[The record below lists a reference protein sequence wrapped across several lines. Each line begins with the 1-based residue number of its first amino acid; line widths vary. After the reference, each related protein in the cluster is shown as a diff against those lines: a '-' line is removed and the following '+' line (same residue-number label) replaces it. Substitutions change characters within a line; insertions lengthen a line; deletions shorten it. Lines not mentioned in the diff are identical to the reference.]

1 MELHPPGQLNAV
13 PAVADVLLR
22 YLGRLPLTGE
32 RRALLFADALAH
44 GTTAAR
50 ALARVHAALAAHA
63 ATAANAAHATI
74 GARLRLAIGEP
85 RTLAQP
91 PVTHDVQGRE
101 RLETTPRLARS
112 PMAPHAWLGR
122 RSRDRGSPGAE
133 PPRADGARDPVART
147 ARDPGGPWR
156 LQASRRRVLLAA
168 LIVAQ
173 SFVATDYMSGILPY
187 HGSKPLEIAVLVLFA
202 VLFAWI
208 SAGFWTA
215 LAGFWLLT
223 RREDRYAISHRQWG
237 AGPTDIPAD
246 ARTAVVMPICNEDV
260 RRVFAGL
267 RATYESLAQTGALE
281 RFDFYVLSDT
291 GSADTRVA
299 ELDAWLALCRAVDG
313 FGRVFYRWRQHR
325 IKRKSG
331 NIADFCRRWGRKYRY
346 MIVLDAD
353 SVMSG
358 DCLTSLVRIAEAN
371 PDAGIIQT
379 APRAAGRDTLYA
391 RVQQFATGVYGPLFT
406 AGLHFWQFGESHYWG
421 HNAII
426 RVAPFIRY
434 CAIGRLPGR
443 GALSGE
449 ILSHDFVEAALMRR
463 AGWGV
468 WIAYDLPGSYEEM
481 PPNLIDELSRD
492 RRWCQGNLM
501 NFRLFWM
508 RGLHPA
514 HRAVF
519 MTGVLAYL
527 SAALWFLFLI
537 LSTVLLAIHTLREP
551 QYFPE
556 PYQLFPLW
564 PEWRPEW
571 AIALFSATA
580 LLLFLPKVLAA
591 LRIAWTDAVA
601 HGGRLHLFASL
612 CGEMLLS
619 ALLAPIR
626 MLFHTQ
632 FVAMA
637 LAGHAVRWKS
647 PPRDDNETG
656 WKHAF
661 ARHGAHTLVGMLW
674 AAIVWWLNPAY
685 LWWLMPVVGA
695 LILSIPISVFTS
707 RIGLGRKL
715 RRRKY
720 FLLPE
725 ESHPPPVIRATRRY
739 WHHAPHPADV
749 AAAVVDPVT
758 NALICAQA
766 VGHTSPGR
774 IRDLVDTALA
784 EHALHH
790 GLDELSAGEKNQ
802 LIADPAA
809 LSALHW
815 AVWTS
820 PARHASWRA
829 LTEHTPAKT
838 RTPMAEPWIARDERM
853 PDAAAVVA
861 PDPAGR

>member
-1 MELHPPGQLNAV
+1 
-13 PAVADVLLR
+13 VLLI
-22 YLGRLPLTGE
+22 LGQT
-32 RRALLFADALAH
+32 
-44 GTTAAR
+44 
-50 ALARVHAALAAHA
+50 V
-63 ATAANAAHATI
+63 I
-74 GARLRLAIGEP
+74 
-85 RTLAQP
+85 
-91 PVTHDVQGRE
+91 
-101 RLETTPRLARS
+101 
-112 PMAPHAWLGR
+112 
-122 RSRDRGSPGAE
+122 
-133 PPRADGARDPVART
+133 
-147 ARDPGGPWR
+147 
-156 LQASRRRVLLAA
+156 
-168 LIVAQ
+168 
-173 SFVATDYMSGILPY
+173 ATDYMLRILPY
-187 HGSKPLEIAVLVLFA
+187 HGREPVEIAILILFA
-202 VLFAWI
+202 ILFAWI

-215 LAGFWLLT
+215 LAGFWVLA
-223 RREDRYAISHRQWG
+223 RGNDRYAISRHQWG
-237 AGPTDIPAD
+237 ATAADIPAN

-267 RATYESLAQTGALE
+267 RATYESLAQTGALD

-291 GSADTRVA
+291 GNADTRVA
-299 ELDAWLALCRAVDG
+299 ELDAWLALCRTVDG

-353 SVMSG
+353 SVMTG
-358 DCLTSLVRIAEAN
+358 ACLTSLVRIAEAN
-371 PDAGIIQT
+371 PDAGIVQT

-519 MTGVLAYL
+519 MTGVMAYV

-551 QYFPE
+551 QYFIE

-571 AIALFSATA
+571 AITLFSATA

-591 LRIAWTDAVA
+591 LRVAWAEPQP
-601 HGGRLHLFASL
+601 HGGRVHLASSL
-612 CGEMLLS
+612 AFEMLFS
-619 ALLAPIR
+619 MLLAPIR

-632 FVAMA
+632 FVTMA
-637 LAGHAVRWKS
+637 LAGRAVRWKS
-647 PPRDDNETG
+647 PPRDDSETG
-656 WKHAF
+656 WKNAI
-661 ARHGAHTLVGMLW
+661 ARHGTHTLVGILW
-674 AAIVWWLNPAY
+674 AAIVWWLNPSY
-685 LWWLMPVVGA
+685 LWWLLPVVGA
-695 LILSIPISVFTS
+695 LILSIPLSVFTS
-707 RIGLGRKL
+707 RIGIGRRL

-720 FLLPE
+720 FLIPE

-739 WHHAPHPADV
+739 WHHAPEPADV
-749 AAAVVDPVT
+749 ATAIVDPVT

-766 VGHTSPGR
+766 VGRTGGGS
-774 IRDLVDTALA
+774 RDYMSTAIA
-784 EHALHH
+784 ERALRD
-790 GLDELSAGEKNQ
+790 GLGVLSAADRNQ

-820 PARHASWRA
+820 AARHPSWVA
-829 LTEHTPAKT
+829 LTAQAPPRMPGAVTEPAVQ
-838 RTPMAEPWIARDERM
+838 RDERVG
-853 PDAAAVVA
+853 DIAGVASNAA
-861 PDPAGR
+861 GG

>member
-1 MELHPPGQLNAV
+1 MELHPPGELNAA
-13 PAVADVLLR
+13 PGVAEVLQR
-22 YLGRLPLTGE
+22 YLARLPLTGE
-32 RRALLFADALAH
+32 RRAALFADALAQ
-44 GTTAAR
+44 GPVAAR
-50 ALARVHAALAAHA
+50 ALARLHTSLAAS
-63 ATAANAAHATI
+63 AAHSANIAYATI
-74 GARLRLAIGEP
+74 GARLRLATP
-85 RTLAQP
+85 RAGAPATTI
-91 PVTHDVQGRE
+91 VTHDVHGRE
-101 RLETTPRLARS
+101 RVETTPRLARS

-122 RSRDRGSPGAE
+122 HARSA
-133 PPRADGARDPVART
+133 ARDDRSPAEADRRSP
-147 ARDPGGPWR
+147 AKPHDPGGRW
-156 LQASRRRVLLAA
+156 RRRAAHRRLVLVT

-173 SFVATDYMSGILPY
+173 TLVATDYMALVLPY
-187 HGSKPLEIAVLVLFA
+187 HGRQPHEIGILVLFG

-215 LAGFWLLT
+215 LAGFWVLS
-223 RREDRYAISHRQWG
+223 RGHDRYAISHRMIGDQ
-237 AGPTDIPAD
+237 PSSIPPD
-246 ARTAVVMPICNEDV
+246 ARTALVMPICNEDV
-260 RRVFAGL
+260 TRVFAGL
-267 RATYESLAQTGALE
+267 RATYESLEETGALE
-281 RFDFYVLSDT
+281 RFDVFVLSDT
-291 GSADTRVA
+291 GNPDTRVA

-346 MIVLDAD
+346 MVVLDAD

-358 DCLTSLVRIAEAN
+358 ECLTALVRIAEAN

-406 AGLHFWQFGESHYWG
+406 AGLHAWQFGESHYWG

-508 RGLHPA
+508 KGLHPA

-527 SAALWFLFLI
+527 SAPLWFLFLL
-537 LSTVLLAIHTLREP
+537 LSTVLLTIHTLSVP
-551 QYFPE
+551 TYFTQPN
-556 PYQLFPLW
+556 QLFPLW

-571 AIALFSATA
+571 AITLFSATA
-580 LLLFLPKVLAA
+580 VLLFLPKILAA
-591 LRIAWTDAVA
+591 LRVAVVDPA
-601 HGGRLHLFASL
+601 HHGGRLHLAVSVG
-612 CGEMLLS
+612 GEMLLS

-632 FVAMA
+632 FVVTA
-637 LAGHAVRWKS
+637 LAGRTVRWKS
-647 PPRDDNETG
+647 PPRGDNETG
-656 WKHAF
+656 WKAAL
-661 ARHGAHTLVGMLW
+661 ARHGLHTLFGVAW
-674 AAIVWWLNPAY
+674 AAYAWWLNPSY
-685 LWWLMPVVGA
+685 LWWLLPVVGA
-695 LILSIPISVFTS
+695 LILSIPLSVLTS
-707 RIGLGRKL
+707 RAGIGRKL

-720 FLLPE
+720 FLIPE
-725 ESHPPPVIRATRRY
+725 ESEPPPVIRATRRY
-739 WHHAPHPADV
+739 WHHARRPADFT
-749 AAAVVDPVT
+749 AAIVDPT
-758 NALICAQA
+758 LNALVCAQA
-766 VGHTSPGR
+766 VAHPVNGWPR
-774 IRDLVDTALA
+774 EAIADALVERALRD
-784 EHALHH
+784 
-790 GLDELSAGEKNQ
+790 GLDTLTLQDRNR
-802 LIADPAA
+802 LLADPGA

-820 PARHASWRA
+820 PRAHGAWRA
-829 LTEHTPAKT
+829 AIANTPERV
-838 RTPMAEPWIARDERM
+838 RTQVTPPV
-853 PDAAAVVA
+853 AAAQASVPDEAIVA
-861 PDPAGR
+861 SDPAHG

>member
-1 MELHPPGQLNAV
+1 MELRSPDQLSTL
-13 PAVADVLLR
+13 PAVADTLLR
-22 YLGRLPLTGE
+22 YLERLPLAGE
-32 RRALLFADALAH
+32 RRAVVFADALAH
-44 GTTAAR
+44 GVTPGR
-50 ALARVHAALAAHA
+50 ALTRVHAALAAPA
-63 ATAANAAHATI
+63 ADAANPAHATI
-74 GARLRLAIGEP
+74 GARLRLATAGAHGE
-85 RTLAQP
+85 A
-91 PVTHDVQGRE
+91 PVARDVQGRE
-101 RLETTPRLARS
+101 RLETMPRLARS
-112 PMAPHAWLGR
+112 PMAPHAWLSAMPRRRGASAAGTASQADGAVKDPGR
-122 RSRDRGSPGAE
+122 RSRGH
-133 PPRADGARDPVART
+133 
-147 ARDPGGPWR
+147 
-156 LQASRRRVLLAA
+156 ASRRRVVLAA
-168 LIVAQ
+168 LIVGQ
-173 SFVATDYMSGILPY
+173 TIIATDYMLRVLPY
-187 HGSKPLEIAVLVLFA
+187 HGREPLEIAILVLFA

-215 LAGFWLLT
+215 LAGFWLLA
-223 RREDRYAISHRQWG
+223 RGRDRYAISRHM
-237 AGPTDIPAD
+237 AGDAPVAIAND

-260 RRVFAGL
+260 SRVFAGL
-267 RATYESLAQTGALE
+267 RATYESVAQTGALD

-291 GSADTRVA
+291 GDADTRVA
-299 ELDAWLALCRAVDG
+299 EIEAWLALCRAVGG

-353 SVMSG
+353 SVMTG
-358 DCLTSLVRIAEAN
+358 ECLTSLVRIAEAN
-371 PDAGIIQT
+371 PDAGIVQT

-391 RVQQFATGVYGPLFT
+391 RVQQFATGVYGPLFN
-406 AGLHFWQFGESHYWG
+406 AGLHFWQFGESHYCG

-481 PPNLIDELSRD
+481 PPNLIDELGRD

-527 SAALWFLFLI
+527 SAALWFIFLV

-551 QYFPE
+551 QYFVE

-564 PEWRPEW
+564 PQWRPEW

-580 LLLFLPKVLAA
+580 VLLFLPKILAA
-591 LRIAWTDAVA
+591 LRIAWTDPAR
-601 HGGRLHLFASL
+601 HGGRLRLAVSL
-612 CGEMLLS
+612 AGEMLLS

-637 LAGHAVRWKS
+637 LAGQAVRWKS
-647 PPRDDNETG
+647 PPRGDSETG
-656 WKHAF
+656 WRYAF
-661 ARHGAHTLVGMLW
+661 RRHGLHTLVGVLW
-674 AAIVWWLNPAY
+674 AAIVWWLNPSY
-685 LWWLMPVVGA
+685 LWWLLPVVGA
-695 LILSIPISVFTS
+695 LILSIPLSVFTS
-707 RIGLGRKL
+707 RVGLGRKL

-720 FLLPE
+720 FLIPE
-725 ESHPPPVIRATRRY
+725 ESHPPPVMRATRRY
-739 WHHAPHPADV
+739 WHHAPQPADV
-749 AAAVVDPVT
+749 AAAIVDPIT
-758 NALICAQA
+758 NALMCAQGA
-766 VGHTSPGR
+766 GRTGTDRVRALMTTAIAERALHGGLAALSPG
-774 IRDLVDTALA
+774 DK
-784 EHALHH
+784 
-790 GLDELSAGEKNQ
+790 SQ
-802 LIADPAA
+802 LLADPAS

-820 PARHASWRA
+820 PARHPSWKA
-829 LTEHTPAKT
+829 LTEGAPA
-838 RTPMAEPWIARDERM
+838 RARAMADRDAAPADPQEEHSSVAAS
-853 PDAAAVVA
+853 DAAA
-861 PDPAGR
+861 GG

>member
-1 MELHPPGQLNAV
+1 MELRPPDQLNTL
-13 PAVADVLLR
+13 PAVADALLR
-22 YLGRLPLTGE
+22 YLERLPLAGE
-32 RRALLFADALAH
+32 RRAVMFADALTH
-44 GTTAAR
+44 GVTPGR
-50 ALARVHAALAAHA
+50 ALARVHAALAAPA
-63 ATAANAAHATI
+63 ADAANPAHASI
-74 GARLRLAIGEP
+74 GARLRLATAGAHGE
-85 RTLAQP
+85 T
-91 PVTHDVQGRE
+91 PVARDVQGRE
-101 RLETTPRLARS
+101 RLETMPRLARS
-112 PMAPHAWLGR
+112 PMAPHAWLRAMPRRRAAAAAEAQPGTDKDPGR
-122 RSRDRGSPGAE
+122 RSRGH
-133 PPRADGARDPVART
+133 
-147 ARDPGGPWR
+147 
-156 LQASRRRVLLAA
+156 ASRRRIVLAS
-168 LIVAQ
+168 LIVGQ
-173 SFVATDYMSGILPY
+173 TIIATDYMLRVLPY
-187 HGSKPLEIAVLVLFA
+187 HGREPLEIAILVLFA

-215 LAGFWLLT
+215 LAGFWLLA
-223 RREDRYAISHRQWG
+223 RGRDRHAISRHMVG
-237 AGPTDIPAD
+237 DAPNAIAHD

-260 RRVFAGL
+260 SRVFAGL
-267 RATYESLAQTGALE
+267 RATYESLAQTGALD

-291 GSADTRVA
+291 GDADTRVA
-299 ELDAWLALCRAVDG
+299 EADAWLALCRAVGG

-353 SVMSG
+353 SVMTG

-371 PDAGIIQT
+371 PDAGIVQT

-481 PPNLIDELSRD
+481 PPNLIDELARD

-527 SAALWFLFLI
+527 SAALWFVFLV

-551 QYFPE
+551 RYFIE

-564 PEWRPEW
+564 PQWRPEW

-580 LLLFLPKVLAA
+580 VLLFLPKILAA
-591 LRIAWTDAVA
+591 LRIAWSDPAS
-601 HGGRLHLFASL
+601 HGGRLRLAVSL
-612 CGEMLLS
+612 AGEMLLS

-632 FVAMA
+632 FATA

-647 PPRDDNETG
+647 PPRGDSETG
-656 WKHAF
+656 WRYAF
-661 ARHGAHTLVGMLW
+661 TRHGLHTLVGVLW
-674 AAIVWWLNPAY
+674 AAVVWWLNPSY
-685 LWWLMPVVGA
+685 LWWLLPVVGA
-695 LILSIPISVFTS
+695 LILSMPLSVFTS
-707 RIGLGRKL
+707 RVGLGRKL

-720 FLLPE
+720 FLIPE
-725 ESHPPPVIRATRRY
+725 ESHPPPVMRATRRY
-739 WHHAPHPADV
+739 WHHAPQPADV
-749 AAAVVDPVT
+749 AAAIVDPII
-758 NALICAQA
+758 NALMCAQA
-766 VGHTSPGR
+766 AGR
-774 IRDLVDTALA
+774 TGTDRVRALMNTALA
-784 EHALHH
+784 ERALHG
-790 GLDELSAGEKNQ
+790 GLAALTPGDKTQ
-802 LIADPAA
+802 LLADPAA

-820 PARHASWRA
+820 PARHPSWKA
-829 LTEHTPAKT
+829 LTEGAPA
-838 RTPMAEPWIARDERM
+838 RARGIPDREAPPADPHAENAPVAAS
-853 PDAAAVVA
+853 DAAA
-861 PDPAGR
+861 GG

>member
-1 MELHPPGQLNAV
+1 MELHSSRELNTL

-22 YLGRLPLTGE
+22 YLNRLPLSGE
-32 RRALLFADALAH
+32 RRAVMFADALANA
-44 GTTAAR
+44 GSVGR
-50 ALARVHAALAAHA
+50 ALSRVHASLAAHA

-85 RTLAQP
+85 DEKAP
-91 PVTHDVQGRE
+91 APVTRDVQGRE

-112 PMAPHAWLGR
+112 PMAPHGWLGQTR
-122 RSRDRGSPGAE
+122 RAHT
-133 PPRADGARDPVART
+133 DPDDDEDVLAT
-147 ARDPGGPWR
+147 RDPGKRWR
-156 LQASRRRVLLAA
+156 RHASRRRLLLAT
-168 LIVAQ
+168 LIVGQ
-173 SFVATDYMSGILPY
+173 TIVATDYMSRVLPY
-187 HGSKPLEIAVLVLFA
+187 HGGKPLEVGILVLFA

-208 SAGFWTA
+208 SAGFWTV
-215 LAGFWLLT
+215 LAGFMLLASG
-223 RREDRYAISHRQWG
+223 RDRHAISRRQIG
-237 AGPTDIPAD
+237 TSPLDIPED
-246 ARTAVVMPICNEDV
+246 ARTAIVMPICNEDV

-267 RATYESLAQTGALE
+267 RATYESLARTGALS

-291 GSADTRVA
+291 GNADTRVA
-299 ELDAWLALCRAVDG
+299 ELDAWFALCRSVDG

-358 DCLTSLVRIAEAN
+358 DCLTALVRIAEAN
-371 PDAGIIQT
+371 PESGIIQT

-426 RVAPFIRY
+426 RVAPFMEH

-468 WIAYDLPGSYEEM
+468 WIAYDLTGSYEEM

-527 SAALWFLFLI
+527 SAALWFTFLI
-537 LSTVLLAIHTLREP
+537 LSTILLAIHTLREP
-551 QYFPE
+551 TYFE
-556 PYQLFPLW
+556 QPYQLFPLW

-571 AIALFSATA
+571 AVALFSATA
-580 LLLFLPKVLAA
+580 LLLFLPKILAA
-591 LRIAWTDAVA
+591 LRLAWTDPVP
-601 HGGRLHLFASL
+601 HGGRFHLMVSL
-612 CGEMLLS
+612 CGEMVFS

-637 LAGHAVRWKS
+637 LAGRAVRWKS
-647 PPRDDNETG
+647 PPRDDTETG
-656 WKHAF
+656 WRYAIR
-661 ARHGAHTLVGMLW
+661 RHGLHTLVGVLW
-674 AAIVWWLNPAY
+674 AAFVWWLNPSY
-685 LWWLMPVVGA
+685 LWWLAPVVGA
-695 LILSIPISVFTS
+695 LILSIPLSVFTS
-707 RIGLGRKL
+707 RIGVGRKL

-720 FLLPE
+720 FLIPE
-725 ESHPPPVIRATRRY
+725 ESHPPPVIRATRRF
-739 WHHAPHPADV
+739 WHHAPPPADF
-749 AAAVVDPVT
+749 AAAVVDPIT
-758 NALICAQA
+758 NALTCAQA
-766 VGHTSPGR
+766 AGR
-774 IRDLVDTALA
+774 TGGGRVRELLNSALA
-784 EHALHH
+784 ERALHG
-790 GLDELSAGEKNQ
+790 GLDDLTPAEKNQ
-802 LIADPAA
+802 LLADPIA
-809 LSALHW
+809 LSGLHW
-815 AVWTS
+815 SVWTS
-820 PARHASWRA
+820 PTRHPSWRV
-829 LTEHTPAKT
+829 LTEHLPARSRLLT
-838 RTPMAEPWIARDERM
+838 SAAARSRDESL
-853 PDAAAVVA
+853 PSTQVAASDAA
-861 PDPAGR
+861 

>member
-1 MELHPPGQLNAV
+1 MELRSPDQLSTL
-13 PAVADVLLR
+13 PAVADTLLR
-22 YLGRLPLTGE
+22 YLERLPLAGE
-32 RRALLFADALAH
+32 RRAVVFADALAQ
-44 GTTAAR
+44 GVTPGR
-50 ALARVHAALAAHA
+50 ALTRVHAALAAPA
-63 ATAANAAHATI
+63 ADAINPAHATI
-74 GARLRLAIGEP
+74 GARLRLATAGPHGE
-85 RTLAQP
+85 A
-91 PVTHDVQGRE
+91 PVARDVQGRE
-101 RLETTPRLARS
+101 RLETMPRLARS
-112 PMAPHAWLGR
+112 PMAPHAWLSAMPRRRAASAAEAPSYAAGADNDPGR
-122 RSRDRGSPGAE
+122 RSRGH
-133 PPRADGARDPVART
+133 
-147 ARDPGGPWR
+147 
-156 LQASRRRVLLAA
+156 ASRRRFVLAA
-168 LIVAQ
+168 LIVGQ
-173 SFVATDYMSGILPY
+173 TIIATDYMLRVLPY
-187 HGSKPLEIAVLVLFA
+187 HGREPLEIAILVLFA

-215 LAGFWLLT
+215 LAGFWLLA
-223 RREDRYAISHRQWG
+223 RGRDRHAISRHMVG
-237 AGPTDIPAD
+237 DAPDAIASD

-260 RRVFAGL
+260 SRVFAGL
-267 RATYESLAQTGALE
+267 RATYESLAQTGALD

-291 GSADTRVA
+291 GDADTRVA
-299 ELDAWLALCRAVDG
+299 EIDAWLALCRAVGG

-353 SVMSG
+353 SVMTG

-371 PDAGIIQT
+371 PDAGIVQT

-426 RVAPFIRY
+426 RVSPFIRY

-481 PPNLIDELSRD
+481 PPNLIDELGRD

-527 SAALWFLFLI
+527 SAALWFVFLV

-551 QYFPE
+551 KYFIE

-564 PEWRPEW
+564 PQWRPEW

-580 LLLFLPKVLAA
+580 VLLFLPKILAA
-591 LRIAWTDAVA
+591 LRIAWTDPAP
-601 HGGRLHLFASL
+601 HGGRLRLAVSL
-612 CGEMLLS
+612 AGEMLLS

-647 PPRDDNETG
+647 PPRGDSETG
-656 WKHAF
+656 WGYAF
-661 ARHGAHTLVGMLW
+661 RRHGLHTLVGVLW
-674 AAIVWWLNPAY
+674 AAIVWWLNPSY
-685 LWWLMPVVGA
+685 LWWLLPVVGA
-695 LILSIPISVFTS
+695 LMLSIPLSVFTS
-707 RIGLGRKL
+707 RVGLGRKL

-720 FLLPE
+720 FLIPE
-725 ESHPPPVIRATRRY
+725 ESHPPPVMRATRRY
-739 WHHAPHPADV
+739 WHHAPQPAGV
-749 AAAVVDPVT
+749 AAAIVDPIT
-758 NALICAQA
+758 NALMCAQA
-766 VGHTSPGR
+766 AGR
-774 IRDLVDTALA
+774 TGTDRVRALMNTALA
-784 EHALHH
+784 ERALHG
-790 GLDELSAGEKNQ
+790 GLAALSPGDRSQ
-802 LIADPAA
+802 LLADPAA

-820 PARHASWRA
+820 AARHPSWKA
-829 LTEHTPAKT
+829 LTEGAPARARGMPDRDATPADSQ
-838 RTPMAEPWIARDERM
+838 AEQPSVAAS
-853 PDAAAVVA
+853 DAAA
-861 PDPAGR
+861 GG

>member
-1 MELHPPGQLNAV
+1 MELRSPDQLSTL
-13 PAVADVLLR
+13 PAVADTLLR
-22 YLGRLPLTGE
+22 YLERLPVAGE
-32 RRALLFADALAH
+32 RRAVVFADALAH
-44 GTTAAR
+44 GVTPGR
-50 ALARVHAALAAHA
+50 ALRRVHAALAAPA
-63 ATAANAAHATI
+63 ADAANPAHATI
-74 GARLRLAIGEP
+74 GARLRLATMAGAHGE
-85 RTLAQP
+85 A
-91 PVTHDVQGRE
+91 PVARDVQGRE
-101 RLETTPRLARS
+101 RLETMPRLARS
-112 PMAPHAWLGR
+112 PMAPHAWLSAMPRRRGASATETPPYADGADKDPGR
-122 RSRDRGSPGAE
+122 RSRGH
-133 PPRADGARDPVART
+133 
-147 ARDPGGPWR
+147 
-156 LQASRRRVLLAA
+156 ASRRRFVLAA
-168 LIVAQ
+168 LIVGQ
-173 SFVATDYMSGILPY
+173 TIIATDYMLRVLPY
-187 HGSKPLEIAVLVLFA
+187 HGREPLEIAILVLFA

-215 LAGFWLLT
+215 LAGFWLLA
-223 RREDRYAISHRQWG
+223 RGRDRHAISRHM
-237 AGPTDIPAD
+237 AGDAPDAIAKD

-260 RRVFAGL
+260 SRVFAGL
-267 RATYESLAQTGALE
+267 RATYESLAQTGALD

-291 GSADTRVA
+291 GDADTRVA
-299 ELDAWLALCRAVDG
+299 EIEAWLTLCRAVGG
-313 FGRVFYRWRQHR
+313 FGGVFYRWRQHR

-353 SVMSG
+353 SVMTG
-358 DCLTSLVRIAEAN
+358 ECLTSLVRIAEAN
-371 PDAGIIQT
+371 PDAGIVQT

-481 PPNLIDELSRD
+481 PPNLIDELGRD

-527 SAALWFLFLI
+527 SAALWFIFLV

-551 QYFPE
+551 KYFIE

-564 PEWRPEW
+564 PQWRPEW

-580 LLLFLPKVLAA
+580 VLLFLPKILAA
-591 LRIAWTDAVA
+591 LRIAWTDPAR
-601 HGGRLHLFASL
+601 HGGRLRLAVSL
-612 CGEMLLS
+612 AGEMLLS

-647 PPRDDNETG
+647 PPRGDSETG
-656 WKHAF
+656 WRYALR
-661 ARHGAHTLVGMLW
+661 RHGLHTLVGVLW
-674 AAIVWWLNPAY
+674 AAIVWWLNPSY
-685 LWWLMPVVGA
+685 LWWLLPVVGA
-695 LILSIPISVFTS
+695 LMLSIPLSVFTS
-707 RIGLGRKL
+707 RVDLGRKL

-720 FLLPE
+720 FLIPE
-725 ESHPPPVIRATRRY
+725 ESHPPPVMRATRRY
-739 WHHAPHPADV
+739 WHHAPQPADV
-749 AAAVVDPVT
+749 AAAIVDPIT
-758 NALICAQA
+758 NALMCAQA
-766 VGHTSPGR
+766 AGR
-774 IRDLVDTALA
+774 TGTDRVRALMNTALA
-784 EHALHH
+784 ERALHG
-790 GLDELSAGEKNQ
+790 GLAALSPGDKSQ
-802 LIADPAA
+802 LLADPAS

-820 PARHASWRA
+820 PARHPSWKA
-829 LTEHTPAKT
+829 LTEGAPA
-838 RTPMAEPWIARDERM
+838 RARVMADRDAAPADPQGEHSSVAAS
-853 PDAAAVVA
+853 DAAA
-861 PDPAGR
+861 GG

>member
-1 MELHPPGQLNAV
+1 MELHPPDQLNAL

-22 YLGRLPLTGE
+22 YLNRLPLAGE
-32 RRALLFADALAH
+32 RRAVVFADALAH
-44 GTTAAR
+44 GGSVGR
-50 ALARVHAALAAHA
+50 ALARVHAALAPDAS
-63 ATAANAAHATI
+63 TAVNAAHASI
-74 GARLRLAIGEP
+74 GARLRLAVGAP
-85 RTLAQP
+85 GAPAQV
-91 PVTHDVQGRE
+91 PVTRDLQGRE

-112 PMAPHAWLGR
+112 PMAPHGWLGSAR
-122 RSRDRGSPGAE
+122 RARNSAPGDDDD
-133 PPRADGARDPVART
+133 DGEIDAPDTAAA
-147 ARDPGGPWR
+147 ARDPGRRWR
-156 LQASRRRVLLAA
+156 HHASRRRWVLGG
-168 LIVAQ
+168 LIVTQ
-173 SFVATDYMSGILPY
+173 TIIATDYMARVLPY
-187 HGSKPLEIAVLVLFA
+187 HGRQALELAILVLFA

-215 LAGFWLLT
+215 LAGFWLLV
-223 RREDRYAISHRQWG
+223 RRRDRYAISHRQIG
-237 AGPTDIPAD
+237 SSPLDIPAD

-267 RATYESLAQTGALE
+267 RSTYESLARTGALA

-291 GSADTRVA
+291 GNADTRVA
-299 ELDAWLALCRAVDG
+299 ELDAWLAFCRAVDG

-358 DCLTSLVRIAEAN
+358 DCLASLVRIAEAN

-426 RVAPFIRY
+426 RVAPFIQH

-527 SAALWFLFLI
+527 SAALWFTFLI
-537 LSTVLLAIHTLREP
+537 LSTALLAIHTLREP
-551 QYFPE
+551 TYFVQ

-571 AIALFSATA
+571 AVALFSATA
-580 LLLFLPKVLAA
+580 LLLFLPKILAA
-591 LRIAWTDAVA
+591 LRVAWMDPAR
-601 HGGRLHLFASL
+601 HGGRLHLAVSL
-612 CGEMLLS
+612 FGEMMFA

-637 LAGHAVRWKS
+637 LAGRAVRWKS
-647 PPRDDNETG
+647 PPRDDAETSWG
-656 WKHAF
+656 YAF
-661 ARHGAHTLVGMLW
+661 RRHGVHTLVGILW
-674 AAIVWWLNPAY
+674 AAFVWWLNPSY
-685 LWWLMPVVGA
+685 LWWLLPVAGA
-695 LILSIPISVFTS
+695 LILSIPLSVFTS
-707 RIGLGRKL
+707 RVGLGRKL

-720 FLLPE
+720 FLIPE

-739 WHHAPHPADV
+739 LHHAPAPADF
-749 AAAVVDPVT
+749 AAAVVDPII
-758 NALICAQA
+758 NALMCAQA
-766 VGHTSPGR
+766 TGR
-774 IRDLVDTALA
+774 TGTGRVREFLNSALA
-784 EHALHH
+784 ERALHD
-790 GLDELSAGEKNQ
+790 GLNSLTPAEKNQ
-802 LIADPAA
+802 LLADPAA
-809 LSALHW
+809 LSGLHW

-820 PARHASWRA
+820 AKRHDSWRVLTEQAPARARLVPSGPPLAREERLATPDVAAS
-829 LTEHTPAKT
+829 
-838 RTPMAEPWIARDERM
+838 
-853 PDAAAVVA
+853 
-861 PDPAGR
+861 DPA